1 MYLTGIVHRDRLF
14 EIATRWF
21 AGRLEPGDGRFV
33 TQVLIYENLI
43 SAPVA
48 RALLRDVSRQLGLG
62 PVCVHRLRVK
72 DELRQ
77 AIVASST
84 TPSPRQ
90 RELFTRYRQRPDD
103 FFPGTPADVSLF
115 TGEQGEIRGMIR
127 VKRIRRVADK
137 ASRRVAT
144 ALTDAL
150 RDAGSDFA
158 AAEQRLGLALEDGSL
173 RFEPEQ
179 LRIDDLI
186 GLKLVGSESQ
196 LERFQRAIDS
206 HPRVLR
212 VQKEI
217 HAGAY
222 NDINLLVDIEL
233 PPPGEIIDCM
243 RGHHWDF
250 ATGRGLDTDVL
261 ARDFVPYVESG
272 ARSVRAEVI
281 LTTFD
286 ELVES
291 EFGRSMHEE
300 RILSQRN
307 DATYTGRIARNASYL
322 IEYLLRLAVSPTV
335 EIDALPI
342 RIGGRYLQETFS
354 GAIWRLYG
362 LRHDM
367 PIFDSFATEPFS

>member
-1 MYLTGIVHRDRLF
+1 M
-14 EIATRWF
+14 
-21 AGRLEPGDGRFV
+21 
-33 TQVLIYENLI
+33 
-43 SAPVA
+43 A

-77 AIVASST
+77 AIVSSCT

-144 ALTDAL
+144 ALTSAL

-217 HAGAY
+217 HAGTY

-307 DATYTGRIARNASYL
+307 DTTYTGRIARNASYL